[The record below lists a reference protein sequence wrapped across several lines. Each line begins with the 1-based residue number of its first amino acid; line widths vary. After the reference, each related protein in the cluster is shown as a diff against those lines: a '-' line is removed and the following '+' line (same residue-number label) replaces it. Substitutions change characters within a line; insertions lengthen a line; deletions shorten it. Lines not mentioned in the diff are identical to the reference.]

1 MIDISV
7 IQAKKQEYE
16 TQLNGV
22 QQGLKQL
29 EQQYLQQKEQG
40 TALMHQLAG
49 AIAAYQ
55 GLLEVPQGL
64 LEVPDPSDPSP
75 VDVPA
80 AATLLESD
88 TPSATPAG
96 N

>member
-55 GLLEVPQGL
+55 GLLD
-64 LEVPDPSDPSP
+64 VPDPSDPSP